1 MELVVTE
8 GIDIWKVASG
18 GQVDFRVTNSRWQE
32 MKEEMA
38 GCDEAGT
45 VEKVL
50 KHAERMASKQ
60 VTINR
65 TQAEWFDEY
74 VSCLFI

>member
-1 MELVVTE
+1 MELVLTE

-38 GCDEAGT
+38 GCHEAGT
-45 VEKVL
+45 VENIL
-50 KHAERMASKQ
+50 KQAEIMASKCN
-60 VTINR
+60 T
-65 TQAEWFDEY
+65 TEWFDEY
-74 VSCLFI
+74 VS

>member
-18 GQVDFRVTNSRWQE
+18 GQVDFRVTNSRWQQ
-32 MKEEMA
+32 MKEEMT

-45 VEKVL
+45 VENIL
-50 KHAERMASKQ
+50 KHAEILASKRAA
-60 VTINR
+60 INR

-74 VSCLFI
+74 VS